1 MKTKAVILTLLAIA
15 ISIFASAQ
23 IETNNAGARSAGI
36 GNTSTIIR
44 DTWAVFNNPA
54 ATCRLSKISAGLYYE
69 NRFLLKQTGYGALAF
84 QMPVHKAGNISVGIS
99 HYGYKYY
106 QYSRATIG
114 YSQQLFT
121 NLYMGLNI
129 NYLHLSQAEYY
140 GRANGMT
147 FELGLYS
154 QPVKNFAIGLYVFNP
169 VNVSFFENR
178 DLKMPVTMKL
188 GLSYLFSDALL
199 LAVET
204 GKSINGYTPI
214 FKGGIEYTLRKH
226 FSFRAGISMLPIEY
240 SVGLGYKFAGAT
252 FDLAFAYHQ
261 ILGLSPKISVQYEF

>member
-1 MKTKAVILTLLAIA
+1 MKAKAVILTLLAIA

-36 GNTSTIIR
+36 GNTSTTIR
-44 DTWAVFNNPA
+44 DTWTVFNNPA
-54 ATCRLSKISAGLYYE
+54 ATCRLQHISAGIYYE

-84 QMPVHKAGNISVGIS
+84 QMPVHKSGNFSVGIS

-106 QYSRATIG
+106 QYTRATVG

-154 QPVKNFAIGLYVFNP
+154 QPVKNFSIGVYVFNP
-169 VNVSFFENR
+169 VNVSFFEDK

-204 GKSINGYTPI
+204 GKSINGYTSI
-214 FKGGIEYTLRKH
+214 FKAGIEYNLRKH

-240 SVGLGYKFAGAT
+240 SAGLGYKVAGAT
-252 FDLAFAYHQ
+252 FDIAFAYHQ

>member
-1 MKTKAVILTLLAIA
+1 MRIKLAILLALGIVL
-15 ISIFASAQ
+15 SASAFAQ
-23 IETNNAGARSAGI
+23 VETNNAGARSAGMA
-36 GNTSTIIR
+36 NNSLTIR

-54 ATCRLSKISAGLYYE
+54 ATCRLQHISAGIYYE

-84 QMPVHKAGNISVGIS
+84 QMPVHKSGNISVGIS

-106 QYSRATIG
+106 QYTRATIG

-154 QPVKNFAIGLYVFNP
+154 QPVKNFSLGVYVFNP
-169 VNVSFFENR
+169 VNVSFFEDK

-204 GKSINGYTPI
+204 GKAINGYTSI
-214 FKGGIEYTLRKH
+214 FKAGIEYNLRKH
-226 FSFRAGISMLPIEY
+226 FSFRVGISMLPIEY
-240 SVGLGYKFAGAT
+240 SAGIGYKVAGAT